1 MISAH
6 LSFVLDGRDAVPKEF
21 VVVEAAA
28 NSRLLKRDLKRF
40 DQTSPGRA
48 REWSKGHDVRYKR
61 R

>member
-21 VVVEAAA
+21 VVVEAAV

-40 DQTSPGRA
+40 DQTFA
-48 REWSKGHDVRYKR
+48 DVLVNGVKATM
-61 R
+61 